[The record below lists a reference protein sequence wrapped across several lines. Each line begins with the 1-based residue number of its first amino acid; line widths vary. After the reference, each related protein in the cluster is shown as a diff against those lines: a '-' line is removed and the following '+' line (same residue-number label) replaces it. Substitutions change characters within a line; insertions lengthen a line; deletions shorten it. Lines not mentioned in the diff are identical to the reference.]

1 MGREKPRGWSGGGLL
16 GLQELAGADG
26 VLRSISL
33 GPTLLAGRLHLPGM
47 LLIAAAPGLLVG
59 PPYVA
64 DYLTIPIS
72 RLATEDNLRERR
84 PYT

>member
-1 MGREKPRGWSGGGLL
+1 MGREKPHGWSGGGLL
-16 GLQELAGADG
+16 GLQELAGADA
-26 VLRSISL
+26 VLPSTSL
-33 GPTLLAGRLHLPGM
+33 GPTLLAGPLHLSGT

-59 PPYVA
+59 LPYVA

-72 RLATEDNLRERR
+72 RLATEDSLRERG